1 MGEKQQILMLEEEL
15 TDLVKT
21 TLTALYGERI
31 SDIPINFQH
40 TRKEFEGD
48 RTLVVFPYLKFS
60 GKSPE
65 ITAEEIG
72 KELLGSSELIVDYNV
87 VKGFLNLIV
96 DNVFWVNWLRN
107 FKGLEFEAEKG
118 TYMVEYSSP
127 NTNKPL
133 HLGHVRNNLLGYSV
147 SRILEATGKKV
158 VKVQVINDRGI
169 HICKS
174 MLAWETF
181 GKGVS
186 PQSSG
191 KKGDHLVGE
200 FYVKFD
206 QVYKEEVKALV
217 DSGMEQKQA
226 ESNAPI
232 MKSAKDMLL
241 KWEEKDQK
249 VRGTWKMMNDWVY
262 EGFNKTYERLGVQFD
277 RLYYESE
284 TYLVGKDEVIRGLG
298 KGIFESE
305 NDGSVWVDL
314 TEDGLD
320 RKILI
325 RSDGTSVYMTQDIG
339 TAILRFKDYPDLEQL
354 VYTVGNEQN
363 YHFKVLFLILKKLG
377 FSWAEGCVHL
387 SYGMV
392 ELPSGKMKSREGTV
406 VDADDLMDEM
416 VETARLK
423 SEELGKLEGFSE
435 SEKEALYHVIGMGA
449 LKYFI
454 LKVDP
459 KKQMTFNPE
468 ESIDFAGN
476 TGPFVQYTH
485 ARIKTLLAK
494 SESTSLQ
501 LDSTIDI
508 EAVERNLIKELY
520 RYKEV
525 LELSAREFNPAYLAN
540 YAYDL
545 VKLYNQFYQTVPV
558 LKEENT
564 AKRNFRLLLSTRVA
578 ERIANAMSL
587 LGIAVPDKM

>member
-1 MGEKQQILMLEEEL
+1 MLEEEL